1 MAGNYKLADEVLPKN
16 ASLKTYLL
24 ISRNKDN
31 KGVLNFKERRR
42 SFIAKDGSTRPGRE
56 FRSFIAEAVPGE
68 VCRMYQSVNARDP
81 EKTRQGL
88 LIHLITKA
96 VHLEHIDT
104 VVASIAARKEC
115 ATERRWLFDFDSNDP
130 KLLNEFLIDVK
141 EYFNKEEKHHIEA
154 HYTPHGYAIIVPHGF
169 DTRQA
174 LAGKEHYISLK
185 RDGMLIVAWE
195 SKPDNNHQGRK
206 QK

>member
-1 MAGNYKLADEVLPKN
+1 MAGNYKLTNEALPKN
-16 ASLKTYLL
+16 ANLKVYLL

-56 FRSFIAEAVPGE
+56 FRSFLAEAVPGE

-96 VHLEHIDT
+96 VYLEHMDT

-115 ATERRWLFDFDSNDP
+115 ANENRWLFDFDSKNP
-130 KLLNEFLIDVK
+130 ELLNEFLDDVK
-141 EYFNKEEKHHIEA
+141 AYFHEDEKNDIEI

-174 LAGKEHYISLK
+174 LAGKEHYISLI

-195 SKPDNNHQGRK
+195 TKPNNNH
-206 QK
+206 